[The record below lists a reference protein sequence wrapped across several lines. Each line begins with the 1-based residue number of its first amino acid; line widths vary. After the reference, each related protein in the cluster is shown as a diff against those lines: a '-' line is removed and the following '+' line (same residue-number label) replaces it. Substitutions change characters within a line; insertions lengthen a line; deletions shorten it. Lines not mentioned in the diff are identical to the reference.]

1 MAQQGPDSSHNGG
14 AQGPHSGQLLLPR
27 PRSAPGGDS
36 AGVSFSWSIP
46 SWRRCGLASYCELR
60 VEGLHKVSSLA
71 GLDSLPE
78 QPAHEKVMDGQ
89 GDQDDDRGGGGG
101 SGSGGGG
108 STGAGAGGSMG
119 RDRGA
124 PSSTEQQDAER
135 NDRAVHHR
143 RLFEASRQHAT
154 DIPWLRI
161 RCAAQAAL
169 AGAAASLAALC

>member
-1 MAQQGPDSSHNGG
+1 MAQQGPDSSQNGG

-36 AGVSFSWSIP
+36 AGVSFGSSIP
-46 SWRRCGLASYCELR
+46 SWRRRGLASYCELR

-78 QPAHEKVMDGQ
+78 QPAHERSMDGR

-101 SGSGGGG
+101 GGRGGGG
-108 STGAGAGGSMG
+108 SGTGTGGSMT
-119 RDRGA
+119 RGSGG
-124 PSSTEQQDAER
+124 PSSMEQQDAER

-143 RLFEASRQHAT
+143 RLFEASH
-154 DIPWLRI
+154 
-161 RCAAQAAL
+161 
-169 AGAAASLAALC
+169 